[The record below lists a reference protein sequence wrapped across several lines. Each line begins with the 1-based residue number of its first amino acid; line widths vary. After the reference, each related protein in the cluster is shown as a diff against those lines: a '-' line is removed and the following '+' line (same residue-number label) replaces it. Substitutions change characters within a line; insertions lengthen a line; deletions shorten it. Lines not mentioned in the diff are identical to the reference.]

1 MINSE
6 IRDHIHKLI
15 DKASDTQLDAVL
27 QVLESSSIENKYTQE
42 DIDLFYERI
51 QLFEDSGSN
60 GYSVKESHAMI
71 RNKHKQRGA

>member
-42 DIDLFYERI
+42 GIELFYECI
-51 QLFEDSGSN
+51 QLFEDSGSKDIPLKN
-60 GYSVKESHAMI
+60 LML
-71 RNKHKQRGA
+71 